1 MVKEVAMMWGGY
13 GWGMG
18 YSWLYMIVFWAIII
32 TAIAYLVKSF
42 TKRSDFGVRHEAP
55 LDILKRRYAK
65 GEITREEFER
75 MRDDVKKS

>member
-1 MVKEVAMMWGGY
+1 MMHWGNF

-18 YSWLYMIVFWAIII
+18 FGWIYMIIFWALVI
-32 TAIAYLVKSF
+32 TAAVYLFRSIANKSG
-42 TKRSDFGVRHEAP
+42 SEVRHDAP

-75 MRDDVKKS
+75 MKDELRKP